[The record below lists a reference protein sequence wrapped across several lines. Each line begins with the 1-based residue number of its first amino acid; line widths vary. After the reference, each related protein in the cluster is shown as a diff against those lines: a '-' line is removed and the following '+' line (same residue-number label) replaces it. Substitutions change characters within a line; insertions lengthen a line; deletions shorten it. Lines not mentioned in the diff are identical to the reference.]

1 LANTDDLDICNAI
14 FKSFSSVLQMVTD
27 EMNHKLTQ
35 EITLEE
41 LKTAVVSLSCGK
53 ALGHDG
59 LPMKFFQEIVEEI
72 TLELLAAYQAMLQL
86 GQLSNKFNQ
95 GWIVLIPKSG
105 DPSLIKHQ
113 RPITLLKNVYKVLAK
128 LLMIR
133 IHIYLIS
140 LGQSRQ
146 GLYQGGAYLCI

>member
-1 LANTDDLDICNAI
+1 
-14 FKSFSSVLQMVTD
+14 MVTD

-35 EITLEE
+35 EIALEE

-59 LPMKFFQEIVEEI
+59 LPTKFFQETVEEI